1 MTDRNL
7 IAIDLAKSVF
17 QVCVFSRTGGVVS
30 NRRHRRAELKRFMA
44 QQRPSLVGMEACY
57 SSHYWGRLLNGYG
70 HEVRLI
76 PAQHVK
82 PFVRGNK
89 NDANDAIAIGEA
101 SKRPNLRVVPVKT
114 IEQQDMQALHRI
126 RQRLMKNR
134 IALSN
139 QVRGLLSEYGIVFGR
154 GHKAL
159 VENLR
164 GLIAQPRE
172 DLSVRMQGEL
182 VELLEEYQQLCT
194 RLRRIDR
201 QIDQH
206 AHGNALCVRLM
217 TIPGI
222 GVVVASALVAAIG
235 NGAQFSSPR
244 ALAVWLGLTPRQYA
258 SGDRNHMGAITK
270 RGDRYLRR
278 LLIHGARAALHRRR
292 RDDRL
297 SRWAKAVA
305 ERRGNAKATVA
316 LAHKIA
322 RLAWVLLQREQS
334 YRSL

>member
-17 QVCVFSRTGGVVS
+17 QVCVFSRTGKVVS
-30 NRRHRRAELKRFMA
+30 NRRHRRAELKTFMA
-44 QQRPSLVGMEACY
+44 QQRPALVVMEACY

-82 PFVRGNK
+82 AFVRGNK

-101 SKRPNLRVVPVKT
+101 SKRPNLRAVPVKT
-114 IEQQDMQALHRI
+114 IEQQDLQAVHRI
-126 RQRLMKNR
+126 RARLMKNR

-139 QVRGLLSEYGIVFGR
+139 QVRGLLSEYGIVFAR

-159 VENLR
+159 VENLHA
-164 GLIAQPRE
+164 LIGEPRE
-172 DLSVRMQGEL
+172 DLSVRMQNEL
-182 VELLEEYQQLCT
+182 VELLAEYEQLCT

-244 ALAVWLGLTPRQYA
+244 ALAVWLGLTPR
-258 SGDRNHMGAITK
+258 HTPVAIATTW
-270 RGDRYLRR
+270 
-278 LLIHGARAALHRRR
+278 AR
-292 RDDRL
+292 
-297 SRWAKAVA
+297 SPSAV
-305 ERRGNAKATVA
+305 
-316 LAHKIA
+316 IA
-322 RLAWVLLQREQS
+322 I
-334 YRSL
+334 